1 MCLRAQVSFSLK
13 GNNHI
18 YFFSPLPC
26 FSSSLENISLQHVGI
41 LESRRIFLDYK
52 FHTLIVINPHPPPIG
67 SLDILLK
74 MVRYNEIKRS
84 HSEEI
89 VGENPKVEDD
99 KKVDLLNILG
109 RLS

>member
-1 MCLRAQVSFSLK
+1 
-13 GNNHI
+13 
-18 YFFSPLPC
+18 
-26 FSSSLENISLQHVGI
+26 
-41 LESRRIFLDYK
+41 
-52 FHTLIVINPHPPPIG
+52 VINPHPPPIG